1 MSAPLNE
8 LLDDL
13 EDRGLLTD
21 DDDALYEAFSSWA
34 SSTGRPLY
42 RHQDESLIEILSGNH
57 VIAATPTGSGK
68 SMIALAAHF
77 VSMAHGGR
85 SYYTAPLKALV
96 SEKFFDLVSLFG
108 ADNVG
113 MVTGDVSLNA
123 DAPIICCTAEI
134 LANQSLREGPT
145 LDADM
150 IVMDEFHFYADPQR
164 GWAWQVPLLELTRPQ
179 FIAMSATLGD
189 TTVFR
194 KQWTERT
201 GRPTVE
207 ITDAQR
213 PVPLEY
219 DYVVDTL
226 QDTVE
231 RLLSEGRHPIYIVH
245 FSQKDAVDTAS
256 SLMDRKLVSPE
267 IRSQISREIS
277 TVSFTKGFGQ
287 TLRGLLSHGIGVH
300 HAGMLPRYRRLVER
314 LTQQGLLPVIC
325 GTDTLGV
332 GINVPIRTVLLTS
345 LVKFDGS
352 KMRHL
357 RSREFHQIAG
367 RAGRAGFDTV
377 GFVRVLAPEHEVEA
391 ARERARL
398 TAAQEAARDE
408 REAKRAKKKASKKRS
423 GPKEGQITWS
433 RSTFERLRDAAP
445 EALQSH
451 FEMTHSTVLNVLGGA
466 ADAGRDPAEH
476 LVHLALHN
484 DNQPLPANPHIRHL
498 ADIYTSLL
506 QAGVVEHLSSAR
518 AQELGVSRLQL
529 VADLPDDFAL
539 NQPLSPFALAA
550 FELLDPDSPT
560 FALDVISIVE
570 AVLEDPRPLLYAQEN
585 QAKAAA
591 VASMK
596 AQGMEYDERM
606 AALEEISWPKP
617 LEELLSP
624 AFSVYARSNPWVGD
638 LELSPKSVIR
648 EMIENAMTF
657 TELISRYDVGR
668 SEGVILRYLSDA
680 YRMMRQV
687 IPEEIMTEELESMI
701 SWLADLIRSVDS
713 SLLDEWEAMMNGEEL
728 VEAEGAPSAVG
739 AERAFGADES
749 GVIAFT
755 ANRHAFRNAVRR
767 ALFNFVELMSR
778 DDVDGLERATAQ
790 AADAD
795 GLFAEVAP
803 WTGDDWDHALERYWA
818 EHDWIDINQGARSQA
833 LCALEEQISG
843 EDILALM
850 PFSARDNANQRS
862 RFEALAR
869 TVDEAPAGSVWLAT
883 QTITD
888 PEDNM
893 DWRIA
898 ALVDLGA
905 SDTEK
910 RVVLTV
916 LTVDAR

>member
-13 EDRGLLTD
+13 EDRGLLT

-267 IRSQISREIS
+267 VRSQIARELS
-277 TVSFTKGFGQ
+277 SVSFTKGFGQ

-484 DNQPLPANPHIRHL
+484 DDQPLPANPHIRHL

-687 IPEEIMTEELESMI
+687 IPEEIMTDELESMI

-728 VEAEGAPSAVG
+728 VEAEGAPSSVG

-749 GVIAFT
+749 GAIAFT
-755 ANRHAFRNAVRR
+755 ANRHAFRNTVRR

-778 DDVDGLERATAQ
+778 DDVDGLERASAQ
-790 AADAD
+790 AADSD
-795 GLFAEVAP
+795 GLFAEAAP

-833 LCALEEQISG
+833 LCALEEQVSG
-843 EDILALM
+843 EDVLALM
-850 PFSARDNANQRS
+850 SFSARDNAIQRS

-869 TVDEAPAGSVWLAT
+869 AVDEAPAGSVWLAT

-888 PEDNM
+888 PEGNM

-898 ALVDLGA
+898 TLVDLAA
-905 SDTEK
+905 SDKEK
-910 RVVLTV
+910 LAVLTV

>member
-13 EDRGLLTD
+13 EDRGVLT

-34 SSTGRPLY
+34 SSSGCPLY
-42 RHQDESLIEILSGNH
+42 RNQDESLIEILSGNH

-96 SEKFFDLVSLFG
+96 SEKFFDLVALFG
-108 ADNVG
+108 AENVG

-134 LANQSLREGPT
+134 LANQSLREGST

-194 KQWTERT
+194 KQWTDRT

-256 SLMDRKLVSPE
+256 ALSDRKLISPE

-277 TVSFTKGFGQ
+277 TVPFTKGFGQ
-287 TLRGLLSHGIGVH
+287 TLRGLLTHGIGVH

-408 REAKRAKKKASKKRS
+408 REAKKAKKKASKKRS

-433 RSTFERLRDAAP
+433 RSTFERLRDVAP

-451 FEMTHSTVLNVLGGA
+451 FEMTHATVLNVLGGA

-476 LVHLALHN
+476 LVDLALHN
-484 DNQPLPANPHIRHL
+484 DDQPLPANPHIRHL

-506 QAGVVEHLSSAR
+506 QAGVVEHLSSAQAR
-518 AQELGVSRLQL
+518 ELGVSRLQL

-550 FELLDPDSPT
+550 FELLDPDSPS

-591 VASMK
+591 VTSMK

-687 IPEEIMTEELESMI
+687 IPEEIMTEELEAMI

-728 VEAEGAPSAVG
+728 TEAEGVSSTVG

-778 DDVDGLERATAQ
+778 DDVDGLERASAQ
-790 AADAD
+790 AADSD
-795 GLFAEVAP
+795 GLFAEAAP

-850 PFSARDNANQRS
+850 SFSARDNANQRS
-862 RFEALAR
+862 RIEALAR
-869 TVDEAPAGSVWLAT
+869 AVDEAPAGSVWLAT

-888 PEDNM
+888 PEGNM

-898 ALVDLGA
+898 ALVDLAA
-905 SDTEK
+905 SDKEK
-910 RVVLTV
+910 RAVLTV

>member
-13 EDRGLLTD
+13 EDRGLLA

-267 IRSQISREIS
+267 VRSQIARELS

-484 DNQPLPANPHIRHL
+484 DDQPLPANPHIRHL

-728 VEAEGAPSAVG
+728 VEAEGGPSAVG

-749 GVIAFT
+749 GVVAFT
-755 ANRHAFRNAVRR
+755 ANRHAFRNVVRR
-767 ALFNFVELMSR
+767 ALFSFVELMSR
-778 DDVDGLERATAQ
+778 DDVDGLERTTAQ

-850 PFSARDNANQRS
+850 SFSARDNAIQRS

-869 TVDEAPAGSVWLAT
+869 AVDEAPAGSVWLAT

-888 PEDNM
+888 PEGNM

-898 ALVDLGA
+898 ALVDLAA
-905 SDTEK
+905 SDKEK
-910 RVVLTV
+910 RAVLTV

>member
-13 EDRGLLTD
+13 EDRGLLT

-484 DNQPLPANPHIRHL
+484 DDQPLPANPHIRHL

-728 VEAEGAPSAVG
+728 VEAEGGPSAVG
-739 AERAFGADES
+739 TERAFGADES
-749 GVIAFT
+749 GVVAFT

-778 DDVDGLERATAQ
+778 DDVDGLERASAQ

-795 GLFAEVAP
+795 GLFVEAAP

-850 PFSARDNANQRS
+850 PFSARDNVNQRS

-869 TVDEAPAGSVWLAT
+869 AVDEAPAGSVWLAT

-898 ALVDLGA
+898 ALVDLA
-905 SDTEK
+905 SSDKEK
-910 RVVLTV
+910 RVVLAV

>member
-13 EDRGLLTD
+13 EDRGLLT

-189 TTVFR
+189 TSVFR
-194 KQWTERT
+194 KQWTDRT

-267 IRSQISREIS
+267 VRSQIARELS
-277 TVSFTKGFGQ
+277 SVSFTKGFGQ

-484 DNQPLPANPHIRHL
+484 DDQPLPANPHIRHL

-687 IPEEIMTEELESMI
+687 IPEEIMTEELEAMI

-728 VEAEGAPSAVG
+728 TEAEEVSSTVG

-778 DDVDGLERATAQ
+778 DDVDGLERASAQ
-790 AADAD
+790 AADSD
-795 GLFAEVAP
+795 GLFAEAAP

-850 PFSARDNANQRS
+850 SFSARDNAIQRS

-869 TVDEAPAGSVWLAT
+869 AVDEAPAGSVWLAT

-888 PEDNM
+888 PEGNM

-898 ALVDLGA
+898 ALVDLAA
-905 SDTEK
+905 SDKEK
-910 RVVLTV
+910 LAVLTV

>member
-13 EDRGLLTD
+13 EDRGVLT

-96 SEKFFDLVSLFG
+96 SEKFFDLVALFG
-108 ADNVG
+108 AENVG

-134 LANQSLREGPT
+134 LANQSLREGST

-194 KQWTERT
+194 TQWTDRT

-245 FSQKDAVDTAS
+245 FSQKDAVDTAAALS
-256 SLMDRKLVSPE
+256 DRKLISPE

-287 TLRGLLSHGIGVH
+287 TLRGLLTHGIGVH

-377 GFVRVLAPEHEVEA
+377 GFVRVLAPEHEVET

-408 REAKRAKKKASKKRS
+408 REAKKAKKKASKKRS

-451 FEMTHSTVLNVLGGA
+451 FEMTHATVLNVLGGA

-476 LVHLALHN
+476 LVDLALHN
-484 DNQPLPANPHIRHL
+484 DDQPLPANPHIRHL

-550 FELLDPDSPT
+550 FELLDPDSLT

-728 VEAEGAPSAVG
+728 TEAEGVSSTVG

-778 DDVDGLERATAQ
+778 DDVDGLERASAQ
-790 AADAD
+790 AADSD
-795 GLFAEVAP
+795 GLFAEAAP

-850 PFSARDNANQRS
+850 SFSARDNAIQRS

-869 TVDEAPAGSVWLAT
+869 AVDEAPAGSVWLAT

-888 PEDNM
+888 PEGNM

-898 ALVDLGA
+898 ALVDLAA
-905 SDTEK
+905 SDKEK
-910 RVVLTV
+910 RAVLTV

>member
-13 EDRGLLTD
+13 EDRGLLT

-267 IRSQISREIS
+267 VRSQIARELS
-277 TVSFTKGFGQ
+277 SVSFTKGFGQ

-484 DNQPLPANPHIRHL
+484 DDQPLPANPHIRHL

-687 IPEEIMTEELESMI
+687 IPEEIMTDELESMI

-728 VEAEGAPSAVG
+728 TEAEGVSSTVG
-739 AERAFGADES
+739 LERAFGADES

-778 DDVDGLERATAQ
+778 DDVDGLERTSAQ
-790 AADAD
+790 AADSD
-795 GLFAEVAP
+795 GLFAEAAP

-862 RFEALAR
+862 RYEALAR
-869 TVDEAPAGSVWLAT
+869 TVDEVPAGSVWLAT

-888 PEDNM
+888 PEGNM

-898 ALVDLGA
+898 ALVDLAA
-905 SDTEK
+905 SDKEK
-910 RVVLTV
+910 RAVLTV

>member
-13 EDRGLLTD
+13 EDRGLLT

-96 SEKFFDLVSLFG
+96 SEKFFDLVSLFD

-267 IRSQISREIS
+267 VRSQIARELS

-484 DNQPLPANPHIRHL
+484 DDQPLPANPHIRHL

-728 VEAEGAPSAVG
+728 VEAEGGPSAVG
-739 AERAFGADES
+739 TERAFGADES
-749 GVIAFT
+749 GVVAFT

-778 DDVDGLERATAQ
+778 DDVDGLERASAQ

-795 GLFAEVAP
+795 GLFVEAAP

-850 PFSARDNANQRS
+850 PFSARDNVNQRS

-869 TVDEAPAGSVWLAT
+869 AVDEAPAGSVWLAT

-898 ALVDLGA
+898 ALVDLA
-905 SDTEK
+905 SSDKEK
-910 RVVLTV
+910 RVVLAV

>member
-21 DDDALYEAFSSWA
+21 DDALYEAFSSWA
-34 SSTGRPLY
+34 TSTGRPLY

-267 IRSQISREIS
+267 VRSQIARELS
-277 TVSFTKGFGQ
+277 SVSFTKGFGQ
-287 TLRGLLSHGIGVH
+287 TLRGLLAHGIGVH

-476 LVHLALHN
+476 LVHLAHHN
-484 DNQPLPANPHIRHL
+484 DDQPLPANPHIRHL

-728 VEAEGAPSAVG
+728 VEAEGGPSAVG

-749 GVIAFT
+749 GVVAFT

-767 ALFNFVELMSR
+767 TLFSFVELMSR
-778 DDVDGLERATAQ
+778 DDVDGLERASAQ
-790 AADAD
+790 AADND
-795 GLFAEVAP
+795 GLFAEAAP

-833 LCALEEQISG
+833 LCTLEEQISG

-850 PFSARDNANQRS
+850 PFSARDNVNQRS

-869 TVDEAPAGSVWLAT
+869 AVDEAPAGSVWLAT

-888 PEDNM
+888 PEGNM

-898 ALVDLGA
+898 ALVDLAA
-905 SDTEK
+905 SDKEK
-910 RVVLTV
+910 RAVLTV

>member
-13 EDRGLLTD
+13 EDRGLLT

-267 IRSQISREIS
+267 VRSQIARELS
-277 TVSFTKGFGQ
+277 SVSFTKGFGQ

-433 RSTFERLRDAAP
+433 RSTFERLRDASP

-484 DNQPLPANPHIRHL
+484 DDQPLPANPHIRHL

-728 VEAEGAPSAVG
+728 VEAEGGPSAVG

-749 GVIAFT
+749 GVVAFT

-767 ALFNFVELMSR
+767 TLFSFVELMSR
-778 DDVDGLERATAQ
+778 DDVDGLERASAQ
-790 AADAD
+790 AADND
-795 GLFAEVAP
+795 GLFAEAAP

-833 LCALEEQISG
+833 LCAMEEQISG

-862 RFEALAR
+862 RFEAFAR
-869 TVDEAPAGSVWLAT
+869 AVDEAPAGSLWLAT

-888 PEDNM
+888 PEGNM

-905 SDTEK
+905 SDKEK

>member
-13 EDRGLLTD
+13 EDRGLLT

-267 IRSQISREIS
+267 VRSQIARELS
-277 TVSFTKGFGQ
+277 SVSFTKGFGQ

-484 DNQPLPANPHIRHL
+484 DDQPLPANPHIRHL

-687 IPEEIMTEELESMI
+687 IPEEIMTEELEAMI

-728 VEAEGAPSAVG
+728 VEAEGAPSSVG

-749 GVIAFT
+749 GAIAFT
-755 ANRHAFRNAVRR
+755 ANRHAFRNTVRR

-778 DDVDGLERATAQ
+778 DDVDGLERASAQ
-790 AADAD
+790 AADSD
-795 GLFAEVAP
+795 GLFAEAAP

-833 LCALEEQISG
+833 LCALEEQVSG
-843 EDILALM
+843 EDVLALM
-850 PFSARDNANQRS
+850 SFSARDNAIQRS

-869 TVDEAPAGSVWLAT
+869 AVDEAPAGSVWLAT

-888 PEDNM
+888 PEGNM

-898 ALVDLGA
+898 ALVDLAA
-905 SDTEK
+905 SDKEK
-910 RVVLTV
+910 LAVLTV

>member
-13 EDRGLLTD
+13 EDRGLLT

-245 FSQKDAVDTAS
+245 FSQKDTVDTAS

-267 IRSQISREIS
+267 VRSQIARELS
-277 TVSFTKGFGQ
+277 SVSFTKGFGQ

-377 GFVRVLAPEHEVEA
+377 GFVRVLAPEHEVET

-476 LVHLALHN
+476 LVDLALHN
-484 DNQPLPANPHIRHL
+484 DDQPLPANPHIRHL

-657 TELISRYDVGR
+657 TELISHYDVGR

-749 GVIAFT
+749 GVVAFT

-778 DDVDGLERATAQ
+778 DDVDGLERASAQ
-790 AADAD
+790 AADND

-850 PFSARDNANQRS
+850 PFSARDNVNQRS

-869 TVDEAPAGSVWLAT
+869 AIDEAPAGSVWLAT

-888 PEDNM
+888 PEGNM

-898 ALVDLGA
+898 ALVDLAA
-905 SDTEK
+905 SDKEK

>member
-13 EDRGLLTD
+13 EDRGLLT

-267 IRSQISREIS
+267 VRSQIARELS

-484 DNQPLPANPHIRHL
+484 DDQPLPANPHIRHL

-728 VEAEGAPSAVG
+728 VEAEGAPSSVG

-749 GVIAFT
+749 GAIAFT

-778 DDVDGLERATAQ
+778 DDVDGLERASAQ
-790 AADAD
+790 AADND

-850 PFSARDNANQRS
+850 PFSARDNVNQRS

-869 TVDEAPAGSVWLAT
+869 AIDEAPAGSVWLAT

-888 PEDNM
+888 PEGNM

-898 ALVDLGA
+898 ALVDLAA
-905 SDTEK
+905 SDREK
-910 RVVLTV
+910 RAVLTV

>member
-13 EDRGLLTD
+13 EDRGVLT

-96 SEKFFDLVSLFG
+96 SEKFFDLVALFG
-108 ADNVG
+108 AENVG

-134 LANQSLREGPT
+134 LANQSLREGST

-194 KQWTERT
+194 KQWTDRT

-357 RSREFHQIAG
+357 RSREFHQITG

-377 GFVRVLAPEHEVEA
+377 GFVRVLAPEHEVET

-398 TAAQEAARDE
+398 TAVQEAARDE

-451 FEMTHSTVLNVLGGA
+451 FEMTHATVLNVLGGA

-484 DNQPLPANPHIRHL
+484 DDPQLPANPHIRHL

-506 QAGVVEHLSSAR
+506 QAGVVEHLSTAQAR
-518 AQELGVSRLQL
+518 ELGVSRLQL

-550 FELLDPDSPT
+550 FELLDPDSPS

-713 SLLDEWEAMMNGEEL
+713 SLLDEWEAMMNGKEL
-728 VEAEGAPSAVG
+728 VEAEGVPSAVG

-749 GVIAFT
+749 GAIAFT

-767 ALFNFVELMSR
+767 ALFTFVELMSR

-790 AADAD
+790 ATDAN
-795 GLFAEVAP
+795 GFFAEAAP
-803 WTGDDWDHALERYWA
+803 WTIDDWDHALERYWA

-833 LCALEEQISG
+833 LCALEEQVSG
-843 EDILALM
+843 EDIVALM

-862 RFEALAR
+862 RFEALTQA
-869 TVDEAPAGSVWLAT
+869 VDDAPTGSVWLAT

-888 PEDNM
+888 PEGNM

-898 ALVDLGA
+898 ALVDLSA
-905 SDTEK
+905 SDKEK

>member
-13 EDRGLLTD
+13 EDRGVLT

-194 KQWTERT
+194 KQWTDRT

-267 IRSQISREIS
+267 VRSQIARELS
-277 TVSFTKGFGQ
+277 SVSFTKGFGQ

-484 DNQPLPANPHIRHL
+484 DDQPLPANPHIRHL

-687 IPEEIMTEELESMI
+687 IPEEIMTDELESMI

-728 VEAEGAPSAVG
+728 TEAEGVSSTVG
-739 AERAFGADES
+739 LERAFGADES

-778 DDVDGLERATAQ
+778 DDVDGLERTSAQ
-790 AADAD
+790 AADSD
-795 GLFAEVAP
+795 GLFAEAAP

-869 TVDEAPAGSVWLAT
+869 AVDEAPAGSVWLAT

-888 PEDNM
+888 PEGNM

-898 ALVDLGA
+898 ALVDLAA
-905 SDTEK
+905 SDKEK
-910 RVVLTV
+910 RAVLTV

>member
-13 EDRGLLTD
+13 EDRGVLT

-96 SEKFFDLVSLFG
+96 SEKFFDLVALFG
-108 ADNVG
+108 AENVG

-134 LANQSLREGPT
+134 LANQSLREGST

-194 KQWTERT
+194 KQWTDRT

-245 FSQKDAVDTAS
+245 FSQKDAVDTAAALS
-256 SLMDRKLVSPE
+256 DRKLISPE

-287 TLRGLLSHGIGVH
+287 TLRGLLTHGIGVH

-408 REAKRAKKKASKKRS
+408 REAKKAKKKASKKRS

-451 FEMTHSTVLNVLGGA
+451 FEMTHATVLNVLGGA

-476 LVHLALHN
+476 LVDLALHN
-484 DNQPLPANPHIRHL
+484 DDQPLPANPHIRHL

-570 AVLEDPRPLLYAQEN
+570 AVLEDPRPLLYTQEN

-728 VEAEGAPSAVG
+728 TEAEGVSSTVG

-778 DDVDGLERATAQ
+778 DDVDGLERASAQ
-790 AADAD
+790 AADSD
-795 GLFAEVAP
+795 GLFAEAAP

-850 PFSARDNANQRS
+850 PFSARDNANQRN
-862 RFEALAR
+862 RFEVLAR
-869 TVDEAPAGSVWLAT
+869 AVDEAPAGSVWLAT

-888 PEDNM
+888 PEGNM

-898 ALVDLGA
+898 ALVDLAA
-905 SDTEK
+905 SDKEK
-910 RVVLTV
+910 LAVLTV

>member
-13 EDRGLLTD
+13 EDRGLLT

-267 IRSQISREIS
+267 VRSQIARELS

-484 DNQPLPANPHIRHL
+484 DDQPLPANPHIRHL

-749 GVIAFT
+749 GVVAFT

-778 DDVDGLERATAQ
+778 DDVDGLERASAQ
-790 AADAD
+790 AADND

-850 PFSARDNANQRS
+850 PFSARDNVNQRS

-869 TVDEAPAGSVWLAT
+869 AIDEAPAGSVWLAT

-888 PEDNM
+888 PEGNM

-898 ALVDLGA
+898 ALVDLAA
-905 SDTEK
+905 SDREK
-910 RVVLTV
+910 RAVLTV

>member
-13 EDRGLLTD
+13 EDRGLLT

-108 ADNVG
+108 AENVG

-194 KQWTERT
+194 KQWTDRT

-377 GFVRVLAPEHEVEA
+377 GFVRVLAPEHEVET

-476 LVHLALHN
+476 LVDLALHN
-484 DNQPLPANPHIRHL
+484 DDQPLPANPHIRHL

-657 TELISRYDVGR
+657 TELISHYDVGR

-749 GVIAFT
+749 GVVAFT

-778 DDVDGLERATAQ
+778 DDVDGLERASAQ
-790 AADAD
+790 AADND

-850 PFSARDNANQRS
+850 PFSARDNVNQRS

-869 TVDEAPAGSVWLAT
+869 AIDEAPAGSVWLAT

-888 PEDNM
+888 PEGNM

-898 ALVDLGA
+898 ALVDLAA
-905 SDTEK
+905 SDKEK
-910 RVVLTV
+910 LAVLTV

>member
-13 EDRGLLTD
+13 EDRGVLT

-96 SEKFFDLVSLFG
+96 SEKFFDLVALFG
-108 ADNVG
+108 AENVG

-134 LANQSLREGPT
+134 LANQSLREGST

-256 SLMDRKLVSPE
+256 ALSDRKLISPE

-277 TVSFTKGFGQ
+277 SVSFTKGFGQ
-287 TLRGLLSHGIGVH
+287 TLRGLLTHGIGVH

-377 GFVRVLAPEHEVEA
+377 GFVRVLAPEHEVET

-408 REAKRAKKKASKKRS
+408 REAKKAKKKASKKRS

-451 FEMTHSTVLNVLGGA
+451 FEMTHATVLNVLGGA

-476 LVHLALHN
+476 LVDLALHN
-484 DNQPLPANPHIRHL
+484 DDQPLPANPHIRHL

-591 VASMK
+591 VTSMK

-687 IPEEIMTEELESMI
+687 IPEEIMTEELEAMI

-728 VEAEGAPSAVG
+728 TEAEGVSSTVG

-778 DDVDGLERATAQ
+778 DDVDGLERASAQ
-790 AADAD
+790 AADSD
-795 GLFAEVAP
+795 GLFAEAAP

-850 PFSARDNANQRS
+850 SFSARDNANQRS
-862 RFEALAR
+862 RIEALAR
-869 TVDEAPAGSVWLAT
+869 AVDEAPAGSVWLAT

-888 PEDNM
+888 PEGNM

-898 ALVDLGA
+898 ALVDLAA
-905 SDTEK
+905 SDKEK
-910 RVVLTV
+910 RAVLTV

>member
-13 EDRGLLTD
+13 EDRGLLT

-145 LDADM
+145 LCADM

-194 KQWTERT
+194 KQWTDRT

-267 IRSQISREIS
+267 VRSQIARELS
-277 TVSFTKGFGQ
+277 SVSFTKGFGQ

-484 DNQPLPANPHIRHL
+484 DDQPLPANPHIRHL

-728 VEAEGAPSAVG
+728 VEAEGGASAVG

-749 GVIAFT
+749 GVVAFT

-778 DDVDGLERATAQ
+778 DDVDGLERASAQ

-795 GLFAEVAP
+795 GLFAEAAP

-850 PFSARDNANQRS
+850 PFSARNNVNQRS

-869 TVDEAPAGSVWLAT
+869 AVDEAPAGSVWLAT

-888 PEDNM
+888 PEGNM

-898 ALVDLGA
+898 ALVDLAA
-905 SDTEK
+905 SDKEK
-910 RVVLTV
+910 RAVLTV

>member
-13 EDRGLLTD
+13 EDRGLLT

-189 TTVFR
+189 TSVFR

-231 RLLSEGRHPIYIVH
+231 HLLSEGRHPIYIVH

-267 IRSQISREIS
+267 VRSQIARELS
-277 TVSFTKGFGQ
+277 SVSFTKGFGQ

-484 DNQPLPANPHIRHL
+484 DDQPLPANPHIRHL

-728 VEAEGAPSAVG
+728 VEAEGGPSAVG

-749 GVIAFT
+749 GVVAFT

-778 DDVDGLERATAQ
+778 DDVDGLERASAQ
-790 AADAD
+790 AADSD

-833 LCALEEQISG
+833 LCTLEEQVSG
-843 EDILALM
+843 EDVLTLM

-869 TVDEAPAGSVWLAT
+869 AVDGAPAGSVWLVT

-888 PEDNM
+888 PEGNM

-898 ALVDLGA
+898 ALVDLAA
-905 SDTEK
+905 SDKEK

>member
-13 EDRGLLTD
+13 EDRGVLT

-96 SEKFFDLVSLFG
+96 SEKFFDLVALFG
-108 ADNVG
+108 AENVG

-134 LANQSLREGPT
+134 LANQSLREGST

-194 KQWTERT
+194 KQWTDRT

-256 SLMDRKLVSPE
+256 ALTDRKLISPE

-277 TVSFTKGFGQ
+277 SVSFTKGFGQ
-287 TLRGLLSHGIGVH
+287 TLRGLLTHGIGVH

-408 REAKRAKKKASKKRS
+408 REAKKAKKKASKKRS

-451 FEMTHSTVLNVLGGA
+451 FEMTHATVLNVLGGA

-476 LVHLALHN
+476 LVDLALHN
-484 DNQPLPANPHIRHL
+484 DDQPLPANPHIRHL

-728 VEAEGAPSAVG
+728 TEAEGVSSTVG

-778 DDVDGLERATAQ
+778 DDVDGLERASAQ
-790 AADAD
+790 AADSD
-795 GLFAEVAP
+795 GLFAEAAP

-850 PFSARDNANQRS
+850 SFSARDNATQRS
-862 RFEALAR
+862 RIEALAR
-869 TVDEAPAGSVWLAT
+869 AVDEAPAGSVWLAT

-888 PEDNM
+888 PEGNM

-898 ALVDLGA
+898 ALVDLTA
-905 SDTEK
+905 SDKEK

>member
-13 EDRGLLTD
+13 EDRGLLT

-189 TTVFR
+189 TSVFR
-194 KQWTERT
+194 KQWTDRT

-267 IRSQISREIS
+267 VRSQIARELS
-277 TVSFTKGFGQ
+277 SVSFTKGFGQ

-484 DNQPLPANPHIRHL
+484 DDQPLPANPHIRHL

-687 IPEEIMTEELESMI
+687 IPEEIMTEELEAMI

-713 SLLDEWEAMMNGEEL
+713 SLLDEWEAMMNGKEL
-728 VEAEGAPSAVG
+728 VEAESAASAVG

-749 GVIAFT
+749 GAIAFT

-790 AADAD
+790 AADSD

-833 LCALEEQISG
+833 LCALEEQVSG
-843 EDILALM
+843 EDVLTLM

-869 TVDEAPAGSVWLAT
+869 AVDGAPAGSVWLAT

-888 PEDNM
+888 PEGNM

-898 ALVDLGA
+898 ALVDLAA
-905 SDTEK
+905 SDKEK

>member
-13 EDRGLLTD
+13 EDRGLLT

-189 TTVFR
+189 TSVFR
-194 KQWTERT
+194 KQWTDRT

-267 IRSQISREIS
+267 VRSQIARELS
-277 TVSFTKGFGQ
+277 SVSFTKGFGQ

-484 DNQPLPANPHIRHL
+484 DDQPLPANPHIRHL

-728 VEAEGAPSAVG
+728 VEAEGVSSAVG

-749 GVIAFT
+749 GAIAFT
-755 ANRHAFRNAVRR
+755 ANRHAFRNTVRR
-767 ALFNFVELMSR
+767 TLFNFVEFMSR
-778 DDVDGLERATAQ
+778 DDVDGLERASAQ

-795 GLFAEVAP
+795 GLFAEAAP

-833 LCALEEQISG
+833 LCTLEEQISG

-869 TVDEAPAGSVWLAT
+869 AVDEAPAGSVWLAT

-888 PEDNM
+888 PEGNM

-898 ALVDLGA
+898 ALVDLA
-905 SDTEK
+905 SSDKEK

>member
-13 EDRGLLTD
+13 EDRGLLT

-267 IRSQISREIS
+267 VRSQIARELS
-277 TVSFTKGFGQ
+277 SVSFTKGFGQ

-484 DNQPLPANPHIRHL
+484 DDQPLPANPHIRHL

-596 AQGMEYDERM
+596 AQGLEYDERM

-728 VEAEGAPSAVG
+728 VEAEGGPSAVG

-749 GVIAFT
+749 GVVAFT

-767 ALFNFVELMSR
+767 TLFSFVELMSR
-778 DDVDGLERATAQ
+778 DDVDGLERASAQ
-790 AADAD
+790 AADND
-795 GLFAEVAP
+795 GLFAEAAP

-833 LCALEEQISG
+833 LCTLEEQISG

-869 TVDEAPAGSVWLAT
+869 AVDEAPAGSVWLAT

-888 PEDNM
+888 PEGNM

-898 ALVDLGA
+898 ALVDLAA
-905 SDTEK
+905 SDKEK
-910 RVVLTV
+910 RAVLTV

>member
-13 EDRGLLTD
+13 EDRGLLT

-226 QDTVE
+226 QDPVE

-245 FSQKDAVDTAS
+245 FSQKDAVDTAAALS
-256 SLMDRKLVSPE
+256 DRKLISPE

-287 TLRGLLSHGIGVH
+287 TLRGLLSHGIGGH

-484 DNQPLPANPHIRHL
+484 DDQPLPANPHIRHL

-728 VEAEGAPSAVG
+728 VEAEGGPSAVG
-739 AERAFGADES
+739 TERAFGADES
-749 GVIAFT
+749 GVVAFT

-778 DDVDGLERATAQ
+778 DDVDGLERATMQ
-790 AADAD
+790 AADSD

-833 LCALEEQISG
+833 LCALEERISG

-850 PFSARDNANQRS
+850 PFSARDNVNQRS

-869 TVDEAPAGSVWLAT
+869 AVDEAPAGSVWLAT

-888 PEDNM
+888 PEGNM

-898 ALVDLGA
+898 ALVDLAA
-905 SDTEK
+905 SDKEK
-910 RVVLTV
+910 RAVLTV

>member
-13 EDRGLLTD
+13 EDRGLLT

-189 TTVFR
+189 TSVFR

-267 IRSQISREIS
+267 VRSQIARELS
-277 TVSFTKGFGQ
+277 SVSFTKGFGQ

-484 DNQPLPANPHIRHL
+484 DDQPLPANPHIRHL

-749 GVIAFT
+749 GVVAFT

-778 DDVDGLERATAQ
+778 DDVDGLERASAQ

-795 GLFAEVAP
+795 GLFAEAAP

-833 LCALEEQISG
+833 LCTLEEQISG

-869 TVDEAPAGSVWLAT
+869 AVDEAPAGSVWLAT

-888 PEDNM
+888 PEGNM

-898 ALVDLGA
+898 ALVDLA
-905 SDTEK
+905 SSDKEK

>member
-13 EDRGLLTD
+13 EDRGLLT

-484 DNQPLPANPHIRHL
+484 DDQPLPANPHIRHL

-570 AVLEDPRPLLYAQEN
+570 AVLENPRPLLYAQEN

-617 LEELLSP
+617 LEDLLSP

-728 VEAEGAPSAVG
+728 VEAEGGASAVG

-749 GVIAFT
+749 GVVAFT

-778 DDVDGLERATAQ
+778 DDVDGLERASAQ

-795 GLFAEVAP
+795 GLFAEAAP

-850 PFSARDNANQRS
+850 PFSARNNVNQRS

-869 TVDEAPAGSVWLAT
+869 AVDEAPAGSVWLAT

-888 PEDNM
+888 PEGNM

-898 ALVDLGA
+898 ALVDLAA
-905 SDTEK
+905 SDKEK
-910 RVVLTV
+910 RAVLTV

>member
-13 EDRGLLTD
+13 EDRGLLT

-194 KQWTERT
+194 TQWTDRT

-245 FSQKDAVDTAS
+245 FSQKDAVDTAAALS
-256 SLMDRKLVSPE
+256 DRKLISPE

-287 TLRGLLSHGIGVH
+287 TLRGLLTHGIGVH

-377 GFVRVLAPEHEVEA
+377 GFVRVLAPEHEVET

-476 LVHLALHN
+476 LVDLALHN
-484 DNQPLPANPHIRHL
+484 DDQPLPANPHIRHL

-506 QAGVVEHLSSAR
+506 QAGVVEHLSSSR

-728 VEAEGAPSAVG
+728 AEAESAASAVG
-739 AERAFGADES
+739 LERAFGADES
-749 GVIAFT
+749 GAIAFT

-778 DDVDGLERATAQ
+778 DDVDGLERASAQ
-790 AADAD
+790 AADND
-795 GLFAEVAP
+795 ELFAQVAP

-818 EHDWIDINQGARSQA
+818 EHDWIDINQDARAQA
-833 LCALEEQISG
+833 LCTLEEQISG
-843 EDILALM
+843 EDVLALM
-850 PFSARDNANQRS
+850 PFSVRDNANQRS
-862 RFEALAR
+862 RFEAFAR
-869 TVDEAPAGSVWLAT
+869 AVDEAPAGSVWLAT

-888 PEDNM
+888 PEGNM

-898 ALVDLGA
+898 ALVDLGT
-905 SDTEK
+905 SDKEK

>member
-13 EDRGLLTD
+13 EDRGLLA

-189 TTVFR
+189 TSVFR
-194 KQWTERT
+194 KQWTDRT

-267 IRSQISREIS
+267 VRSQIARELS
-277 TVSFTKGFGQ
+277 SVSFTKGFGQ

-484 DNQPLPANPHIRHL
+484 DDQPLPANPHIRHL

-570 AVLEDPRPLLYAQEN
+570 AVLEDPQPLLYAQEN

-728 VEAEGAPSAVG
+728 AQAEGGPSAVG
-739 AERAFGADES
+739 LERAFGADES
-749 GVIAFT
+749 GVVAFT

-778 DDVDGLERATAQ
+778 DDVDGLERASAQ
-790 AADAD
+790 AADSD
-795 GLFAEVAP
+795 GLFAEAAP

-833 LCALEEQISG
+833 LCALEEQVSG
-843 EDILALM
+843 EDVLALM
-850 PFSARDNANQRS
+850 PFSVRDNANQRS
-862 RFEALAR
+862 RFEAFAR
-869 TVDEAPAGSVWLAT
+869 AVDEAPAGSVWLAT

-888 PEDNM
+888 PEGNM

-898 ALVDLGA
+898 ALVDLA
-905 SDTEK
+905 SSDKEK

>member
-13 EDRGLLTD
+13 EDRGLLT

-194 KQWTERT
+194 KQWTDRT

-377 GFVRVLAPEHEVEA
+377 GFVRVLAPEHEVET

-433 RSTFERLRDAAP
+433 RSTFERLRDADP

-484 DNQPLPANPHIRHL
+484 DDQPLPANPHIRHL
-498 ADIYTSLL
+498 ADIYSSLL
-506 QAGVVEHLSSAR
+506 QAGVVEHLSSSR

-728 VEAEGAPSAVG
+728 VEPEGVSSTVG

-749 GVIAFT
+749 GAIAFT

-778 DDVDGLERATAQ
+778 DDVDGLERASAQ
-790 AADAD
+790 AADND
-795 GLFAEVAP
+795 ELFAQVAP

-818 EHDWIDINQGARSQA
+818 EHDWIDINQDARAQA
-833 LCALEEQISG
+833 LCTLEEQISG
-843 EDILALM
+843 EDVLALM
-850 PFSARDNANQRS
+850 PFSVRDNANQRS
-862 RFEALAR
+862 RFEAFAR
-869 TVDEAPAGSVWLAT
+869 AVDEAPAGSVWLAT

-888 PEDNM
+888 PEGNM

-898 ALVDLGA
+898 ALVDLGT
-905 SDTEK
+905 SDKEK

>member
-13 EDRGLLTD
+13 EDRGLLT

-150 IVMDEFHFYADPQR
+150 IVMDEFHFYSDPQR

-194 KQWTERT
+194 KRWTDRT

-219 DYVVDTL
+219 DYVVDTI

-267 IRSQISREIS
+267 VRSQIARELS
-277 TVSFTKGFGQ
+277 SVSFTKGFGQ

-377 GFVRVLAPEHEVEA
+377 GFVRVLAPEHEVEI

-408 REAKRAKKKASKKRS
+408 REAKRAKKKATKKRS

-476 LVHLALHN
+476 LVDLALHN
-484 DNQPLPANPHIRHL
+484 DDQPLPANPHIRHL

-506 QAGVVEHLSSAR
+506 QAGVVEHLSSSR

-728 VEAEGAPSAVG
+728 VEAEGVSSAVG

-749 GVIAFT
+749 GAIAFT
-755 ANRHAFRNAVRR
+755 ANRHVFRNAVRR

-778 DDVDGLERATAQ
+778 DDVDGLERASAQ

-795 GLFAEVAP
+795 GLFAEAAP

-850 PFSARDNANQRS
+850 PFSARDNVNQRS

-869 TVDEAPAGSVWLAT
+869 AVDEAPAGSVWLAT

-888 PEDNM
+888 PEGNM

-898 ALVDLGA
+898 ALVNLAA
-905 SDTEK
+905 SDKEK

>member
-13 EDRGLLTD
+13 EDRGLLT

-267 IRSQISREIS
+267 VRSQIARELS

-484 DNQPLPANPHIRHL
+484 DDQPLPANPHIRHL

-687 IPEEIMTEELESMI
+687 IPEEIMTEELEAMI

-728 VEAEGAPSAVG
+728 VEAEEVSSTVG

-749 GVIAFT
+749 GVVAFT

-790 AADAD
+790 AVDND
-795 GLFAEVAP
+795 GLFAEAAP

-833 LCALEEQISG
+833 LCALEEHISG

-869 TVDEAPAGSVWLAT
+869 TVDEVPAGSVWLAT

-888 PEDNM
+888 PEGNM

-898 ALVDLGA
+898 ALVDLAA
-905 SDTEK
+905 SDKEK
-910 RVVLTV
+910 RAVLTV

>member
-13 EDRGLLTD
+13 EDRGVLT

-96 SEKFFDLVSLFG
+96 SEKFFDLVALFG
-108 ADNVG
+108 AENVG

-134 LANQSLREGPT
+134 LANQSLREGAT

-194 KQWTERT
+194 KQWTDRT

-256 SLMDRKLVSPE
+256 SLMDRKLISPE

-287 TLRGLLSHGIGVH
+287 TLRGLLTHGIGVH

-391 ARERARL
+391 AREHARL

-408 REAKRAKKKASKKRS
+408 REAKKAKKKASKKRS

-451 FEMTHSTVLNVLGGA
+451 FEMTHATVLNVLGGA

-476 LVHLALHN
+476 LVDLALHN
-484 DNQPLPANPHIRHL
+484 DDQPLPANPHIRHL

-728 VEAEGAPSAVG
+728 TEAEGVSSTVG

-778 DDVDGLERATAQ
+778 DDVDGLERASAQ
-790 AADAD
+790 AADSD
-795 GLFAEVAP
+795 GLFAEAAP

-818 EHDWIDINQGARSQA
+818 EHDWLDINQGARSQA

-850 PFSARDNANQRS
+850 PFSARDNANQRN
-862 RFEALAR
+862 RFEVLAR
-869 TVDEAPAGSVWLAT
+869 AVDEAPAGSVWLAT

-888 PEDNM
+888 PEGNM

-898 ALVDLGA
+898 ALVDLAA
-905 SDTEK
+905 SDKEK
-910 RVVLTV
+910 LAVLTV

>member
-13 EDRGLLTD
+13 EDRGLLT

-96 SEKFFDLVSLFG
+96 SEKFFDLVALFG
-108 ADNVG
+108 AENVG

-256 SLMDRKLVSPE
+256 ALTDRKLISPE

-345 LVKFDGS
+345 LVKFDGN

-377 GFVRVLAPEHEVEA
+377 GFVRVLAPEHEVET

-398 TAAQEAARDE
+398 TAVQEAARDE

-451 FEMTHSTVLNVLGGA
+451 FEMTHATVLNVLGGA
-466 ADAGRDPAEH
+466 ADAGRDSAEH

-484 DNQPLPANPHIRHL
+484 DDPQLPANPHIRHL

-506 QAGVVEHLSSAR
+506 QAGVVEHLSSAQAR
-518 AQELGVSRLQL
+518 ELGVSRLQL

-550 FELLDPDSPT
+550 FELLDPDSPS

-728 VEAEGAPSAVG
+728 VEAEGVPSAVG

-749 GVIAFT
+749 GAIAFT

-795 GLFAEVAP
+795 GLFTEAVP

-818 EHDWIDINQGARSQA
+818 EHDWIDINQSARSQA

-869 TVDEAPAGSVWLAT
+869 AVDGAPAGSVWLAT

-888 PEDNM
+888 PEGNM

-898 ALVDLGA
+898 ALVDLAA
-905 SDTEK
+905 SDKEK

>member
-13 EDRGLLTD
+13 EDRGLLT

-484 DNQPLPANPHIRHL
+484 DDQPLPANPHIRHL

-518 AQELGVSRLQL
+518 AQELCVSRLQL

-728 VEAEGAPSAVG
+728 VEAEGGASAVG

-749 GVIAFT
+749 GVVAFT

-778 DDVDGLERATAQ
+778 DDVDGLERASAQ
-790 AADAD
+790 AADND
-795 GLFAEVAP
+795 GLFAEAAP

-850 PFSARDNANQRS
+850 PFSARNNVNQRS

-869 TVDEAPAGSVWLAT
+869 AVDEAPAGSVWLAT

-888 PEDNM
+888 PEGNM

-898 ALVDLGA
+898 ALVDLAA
-905 SDTEK
+905 SDKEK
-910 RVVLTV
+910 RAVLTV

>member
-13 EDRGLLTD
+13 EDRGVLT

-96 SEKFFDLVSLFG
+96 SEKFFDLVALFG
-108 ADNVG
+108 AENVG

-134 LANQSLREGPT
+134 LANQSLREGST

-194 KQWTERT
+194 KQWTDRT

-256 SLMDRKLVSPE
+256 ALSDRKLISPE

-277 TVSFTKGFGQ
+277 SVSFTKGFGQ
-287 TLRGLLSHGIGVH
+287 TLRGLLTHGIGVH

-408 REAKRAKKKASKKRS
+408 REAKKAKKKASKKRS

-451 FEMTHSTVLNVLGGA
+451 FEMTHATVLNVLGGA

-476 LVHLALHN
+476 LVDLALHN
-484 DNQPLPANPHIRHL
+484 DDQPLPANPHIRHL

-728 VEAEGAPSAVG
+728 TEAEGVSSTVG

-778 DDVDGLERATAQ
+778 DDVDGLERASAQ
-790 AADAD
+790 AADSD
-795 GLFAEVAP
+795 GLFAEAAP

-850 PFSARDNANQRS
+850 SFSARDNANQRN
-862 RFEALAR
+862 RFEVLAR
-869 TVDEAPAGSVWLAT
+869 AVDEAPAGSVWLAT

-888 PEDNM
+888 PEGNM

-898 ALVDLGA
+898 ALVDLAA
-905 SDTEK
+905 SDKEK
-910 RVVLTV
+910 LAVLTV